1 MSVGGF
7 ENLSNTSDN
16 IDGHLH
22 VHSRAQ
28 DHEIF
33 EKALNSH
40 SGWL

>member
-1 MSVGGF
+1 MSIGGF
-7 ENLSNTSDN
+7 EKLSNTSDN

-22 VHSRAQ
+22 VQSCACE
-28 DHEIF
+28 HEIF

>member
-22 VHSRAQ
+22 IQRHAQ

-33 EKALNSH
+33 EKVLNSH
-40 SGWL
+40 SG